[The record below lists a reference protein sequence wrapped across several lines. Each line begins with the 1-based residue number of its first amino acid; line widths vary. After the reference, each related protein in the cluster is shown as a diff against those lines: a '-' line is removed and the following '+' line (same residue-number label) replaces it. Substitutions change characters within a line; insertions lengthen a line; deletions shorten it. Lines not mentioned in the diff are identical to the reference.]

1 MRRSSEQQA
10 SRLRRTG
17 WLLVPLLACTSAVA
31 GPVSPAPAEKGAH
44 ASLDDVE
51 AAYLYNFGKF
61 VRWPDSA
68 GPMVIC
74 IAGPEPFHQAV
85 VRLVEGERID
95 GRAVQVRV
103 VESRE
108 GLSACSI
115 LFVETAQSQH
125 VASYVAA
132 TSGRPVLTVSDA
144 PDFLDRGGIIQFVL
158 DGDHVRF
165 AVNLTAAS
173 RNGLALS
180 SELLKVAVR
189 VTGGPAKGGT
199 P

>member
-1 MRRSSEQQA
+1 MRRTSDKQGD
-10 SRLRRTG
+10 RRRRTSL
-17 WLLVPLLACTSAVA
+17 LLVPLLACVPAVTTS
-31 GPVSPAPAEKGAH
+31 VSAPPADKGAH

-61 VRWPDSA
+61 VRWPESA

-95 GRAVQVRV
+95 GRAVHVRV

-108 GLSACSI
+108 ALSTCSM

-132 TSGRPVLTVSDA
+132 TSGKPVLTVSDA
-144 PDFLDRGGIIQFVL
+144 PDFLDRGGIIQFIL

-189 VTGGPAKGGT
+189 VTGGPPKGGT
-199 P
+199 R

>member
-1 MRRSSEQQA
+1 MRRTSTRQGD
-10 SRLRRTG
+10 RLQRAA
-17 WLLVPLLACTSAVA
+17 WLLVPLLVCASAVA
-31 GPVSPAPAEKGAH
+31 GSVSPAPAERSAH

-68 GPMVIC
+68 EPMVIC
-74 IAGPEPFHQAV
+74 IAGGEPFHQAV
-85 VRLVEGERID
+85 ARLVDGERID
-95 GRAVQVRV
+95 GRVVQVRV

-108 GLSACSI
+108 ALSACSI
-115 LFVETAQSQH
+115 LFVETAQTQR

-132 TSGRPVLTVSDA
+132 TAGKPVLTVSDA

-173 RNGLALS
+173 KNGLALS

-199 P
+199 R